1 MADFPKNT
9 MKLTKIVNLMVLGL
23 ALAVVGT
30 GCKKKFGSLT
40 PLPSQGRTGIV
51 DTQPPVNPPSPII
64 PEQRPLDFTQPPK
77 TTETGGGTASNT
89 DFSKMIPHED
99 ILKSQTV
106 YFDFDKSSIRS
117 SEQPKLSEVANYL
130 RSNAGNAVRVAG
142 NCDERGTEEY
152 NRSLGERRA
161 LAAREA
167 LVGMGISPD
176 RIETVSYGEDK
187 PAVQGHDESAYSKNR
202 RDEFI
207 VLTPP

>member
-1 MADFPKNT
+1 MADFPKNI

-23 ALAVVGT
+23 ALTVVGT

-40 PLPSQGRTGIV
+40 PLPGEAKTRPHDPIMDQ
-51 DTQPPVNPPSPII
+51 QQPII
-64 PEQRPLDFTQPPK
+64 PAPAIPIDQNRNIVSQNPFGIPI
-77 TTETGGGTASNT
+77 TG
-89 DFSKMIPHED
+89 DLSKMIPHED

-130 RSNAGNAVRVAG
+130 RSNAANAVRVTG

>member
-1 MADFPKNT
+1 
-9 MKLTKIVNLMVLGL
+9 MKLTKIVNLMALGL
-23 ALAVVGT
+23 ALTVVGT
-30 GCKKKFGSLT
+30 GCRKKTVGIT
-40 PLPSQGRTGIV
+40 PIPGGRIGIG
-51 DTQPPVNPPSPII
+51 DTNPGNPAPPPII
-64 PEQRPLDFTQPPK
+64 SEQRPLEFPQPVKP
-77 TTETGGGTASNT
+77 TETGGGAASNR
-89 DFSKMIPHED
+89 DFISMTPNED

-130 RSNAGNAVRVAG
+130 RSNAGNCVRVAG

-167 LVGMGISPD
+167 LVGMGVDPS
-176 RIETVSYGEDK
+176 RIDTVSYGEDK

-207 VLTPP
+207 VLTPK